1 MDLKELTLVTI
12 ITERL
17 LRDDII
23 DIIKGLG
30 VTGYTLSDTTGEG
43 SRGIRASDWEGKN
56 VKIEVIVTEERADK
70 IIEKISSDYFENYAV
85 VAYTQQVKVVR
96 GQKYIGE

>member
-70 IIEKISSDYFENYAV
+70 IIEKISGDYFENYAV

-96 GQKYIGE
+96 GQKYIGD